1 MFDATALELLMV
13 SIAGVLIIGFLGR
26 ALAKKTSISH
36 IIWLMAFGVLLGP
49 ILGLLNRIT
58 LLNYLQL
65 VISFVIL
72 LVLFNAGLSIRLG
85 SIVHNASRGLI
96 LSLTVFLI
104 TFLAVSTA
112 MYFLFYEII
121 PSVLIGLI
129 VGGISLSTVNRR
141 KLTSDRISNMLNL
154 EATIE
159 EPMTIILVLVLI
171 GAIMISGPSL
181 TLGYVS
187 EEIISNFSI
196 GIVLGAL
203 VGMAWVPIMS
213 YLQKKKYEYSY
224 VASLAIAFLL
234 YITVQVMGG
243 SGPIS
248 ALVFGILLANGE
260 SIFRSLKYRHSM
272 SFTLTKE
279 SKNFN
284 DLVTFLTTSFFFVYF
299 GALVDISNYTAFIL
313 GIAIAIIIM
322 LARQLGVRLTLAKS
336 DYTLR
341 EKDEMSSM
349 TSRGLGAAAVAALPI
364 SYAIAGTSYF
374 IDVVFSVIIFT
385 ILFNSVLLHIAAR
398 NKEEGNGS

>member
-1 MFDATALELLMV
+1 LMV

-85 SIVHNASRGLI
+85 RIVHNASRGLI